1 MALLE
6 KYPVHVR
13 RKIALGITGGIALVL
28 IVVMILVYSSQKG
41 SKKGTDA
48 ASKISQFYAT
58 IIQSAQSY
66 FGGDH
71 AIISK

>member
-28 IVVMILVYSSQKG
+28 IIVMVLVYSSQKG
-41 SKKGTDA
+41 GQKSTDA
-48 ASKISQFYAT
+48 ASKIGQFYAT
-58 IIQSAQSY
+58 ILEHTQSY
-66 FGGDH
+66 FGNKD
-71 AIISK
+71 AIMSK

>member
-13 RKIALGITGGIALVL
+13 RKIALGITGGIAVIL
-28 IVVMILVYSSQKG
+28 IVVMIIVYTSQKG
-41 SKKGTDA
+41 RPKDTDA
-48 ASKISQFYAT
+48 ASKIGQFYAT

>member
-13 RKIALGITGGIALVL
+13 RKIALGITGGVALVL
-28 IVVMILVYSSQKG
+28 IIVMVIVYSSQKG
-41 SKKGTDA
+41 GQKSTDA

-71 AIISK
+71 VIIPK